1 MVKRELYLNRIRKF
15 YDSEMIKVITGIR
28 RCGKSTIMLQI
39 IDELKQNGIAQDHII
54 YINFEN
60 YKYKSIFPSYL
71 AVVS

>member
-54 YINFEN
+54 FLLL
-60 YKYKSIFPSYL
+60 P
-71 AVVS
+71 

>member
-60 YKYKSIFPSYL
+60 YKFKSISNADRL
-71 AVVS
+71 NM